1 MVKSM
6 LRRKTD
12 LALVA
17 WKNEKMKKAL
27 LIKGAR
33 QVGKSTSVA
42 SFGKANY
49 RSFIELNFERNPE
62 YRELFSGS
70 LDAKTIILNMSAMGL
85 GPFLEHDTLIFF
97 DEVQSCPNA
106 RTAIKF
112 LVQDGR
118 YDYIESG
125 SLLGINYR
133 DVSSYPVG
141 YETQYEMSSLDF
153 EEFLWAKGVGVDV
166 IETLKTS
173 YKSKT
178 PLNSAVHMAM
188 MRHFR
193 EYLIVGGMPVAV
205 NRFIETADM
214 RKVIQ
219 EQIDIINNYRDD
231 VKKYSG
237 TQKIKVREVFDSI
250 SEQLNKKN
258 KRYYLSMLSKEPKL
272 RTYEDSIMWL
282 FDAGI
287 ASPCYN
293 VSAIEFP
300 LALNEKRNLF
310 KVYMNDTGLL
320 VAMSFDGI
328 QNEVLN
334 GNIEI
339 NEGAIVENAIAD
351 AFSKNGRRLHYYD
364 RKKPTSM
371 EIDFVIQRNSRIQI
385 IESKSGSDFDKHD
398 SLDQLLKERAIDTPI
413 VFCVENLHE
422 KDGILYLPYYMC
434 SFI

>member
-1 MVKSM
+1 M
-6 LRRKTD
+6 
-12 LALVA
+12 ALVA
-17 WKNEKMKKAL
+17 WKNEKNKKAF

-33 QVGKSTSVA
+33 QVGKTTSVA
-42 SFGKANY
+42 SFGKTNY

-153 EEFLWAKGVGVDV
+153 EEFLWAKGVGFDV
-166 IETLKTS
+166 IEMLKKSYKTKTS
-173 YKSKT
+173 
-178 PLNSAVHMAM
+178 LNSAVHMAM

-193 EYLIVGGMPVAV
+193 EYLIVGGMPVPV

-250 SEQLNKKN
+250 PEQLNKKN

-339 NEGAIVENAIAD
+339 NEGSIVENAIAD
-351 AFSKNGRRLHYYD
+351 AFAKNGFRLHYYD
-364 RKKPTSM
+364 RKKPTSL

-398 SLDQLLKERAIDTPI
+398 SLDQLMKEQSIDTPI
-413 VFCVENLHE
+413 VFCIDNLHE
-422 KDGILYLPYYMC
+422 KDGILYLPYYLC